1 MNRMKWKWFSSFGA
15 IVAALVAGGYLAG
28 ILAQLLR
35 NYDLWQ
41 QAGGLLSGRR
51 SPDLPGTSPAAAF
64 RGLLTLPYGLFGL
77 GLVVLAFL
85 ILFFFVLRIGR
96 DSRGTFDAQR
106 NLTYSEEGT
115 YGTAGFM
122 TEAERKYT
130 FSQSQQLSMQTG
142 LIGYLRADFGSNGNE
157 FWTTWN
163 DFRKDLKTDE
173 FKAEFDD
180 VINGLRDGDVLSG
193 RKSMSSYC
201 YSTPDSSFNDD
212 RNHYGIRLDT
222 EKYSYLMRFNPNR
235 GEYNLY
241 CYCYQK
247 EWLNNHLKNAERGI
261 RFIDPHY
268 QEQFRIA
275 DGEKISIKL
284 GDGKTME
291 RTCRYIDDYHL
302 EVGTNLYHICEF
314 AELCERNGHTVEPA
328 AKENTKSAK
337 DKQKTR

>member
-1 MNRMKWKWFSSFGA
+1 MDYR
-15 IVAALVAGGYLAG
+15 
-28 ILAQLLR
+28 
-35 NYDLWQ
+35 
-41 QAGGLLSGRR
+41 
-51 SPDLPGTSPAAAF
+51 
-64 RGLLTLPYGLFGL
+64 
-77 GLVVLAFL
+77 VL
-85 ILFFFVLRIGR
+85 
-96 DSRGTFDAQR
+96 
-106 NLTYSEEGT
+106 
-115 YGTAGFM
+115 

-142 LIGYLRADFGSNGNE
+142 LIGYLRADFGSAGNE

-180 VINGLRDGDVLSG
+180 VINGLRDGDVLSD
-193 RKSMSSYC
+193 RKAMSSYC

-247 EWLNNHLKNAERGI
+247 EWLNSHLKNAERGI

-314 AELCERNGHTVEPA
+314 AELMEQSGCTYAPKEPPLPPMCYSILPSTGEVIQIDRWQKGYTATRFNDGNRAENEAIKDKFNEKLGVSKAQEQAMLAGSMIRWDSIA
-328 AKENTKSAK
+328 AKPKSYDENGKAIKPK
-337 DKQKTR
+337 DYER